1 MSGEGFHSTTSGYG
15 EVTVI
20 LGRNGPRIDGEIPN
34 RIGVDRTWLTQPAPQ
49 GVWSMIDGELR
60 ILHTRWRQIGMD
72 GVDVH
77 IFERIP
83 E

>member
-1 MSGEGFHSTTSGYG
+1 VSLLCKCMNLDGTCPNEHYADTPEGRASEGFRSPASGYG

-20 LGRNGPRIDGEIPN
+20 LGARGPEI
-34 RIGVDRTWLTQPAPQ
+34 Q
-49 GVWSMIDGELR
+49 GELR

-77 IFERIP
+77 IFERVP